1 MACDNVLYEKHE
13 PESNKFSCCGNI
25 RSHQR
30 GEKSE
35 LQYVP
40 AVHSFPSED
49 TGQILKCR
57 RPLLVNDRI
66 AEWAAC
72 LGAYRVMVP
81 NKYLVIAL
89 GVLSIELL
97 FSYKL
102 GIFCL
107 AFINI

>member
-1 MACDNVLYEKHE
+1 MKSMNRSRTSSVAVETSAVTNEGKNQN
-13 PESNKFSCCGNI
+13 SNMC
-25 RSHQR
+25 
-30 GEKSE
+30 
-35 LQYVP
+35 LQFTLFLP
-40 AVHSFPSED
+40 KILA
-49 TGQILKCR
+49 GQILKCR